1 MTQTRTKT
9 THAHT
14 AIDDALVA
22 KAAGGDEAAL
32 ALIYDT
38 YARDI
43 YRYHYSRV
51 GNVPD
56 AEDLTAQTFMAVL
69 EVLPSYQPRGLF
81 RAWIFRISYHK
92 LMDYYRQQKH
102 LAVQISPEIPVL
114 EEKLDGVIQDQAQE
128 LLAALFE
135 ALPEAERELI
145 RLRYL
150 VGLTYA
156 EIGMVLG
163 RKEDAVRKRLNRLLV
178 RLHDQMEVQNG

>member
-1 MTQTRTKT
+1 MTQTRTKI
-9 THAHT
+9 THAHS
-14 AIDDALVA
+14 AIDDTLVA

-43 YRYHYSRV
+43 YRYHHSRV

-69 EVLPSYQPRGLF
+69 ETLPSYQPRGLF
-81 RAWIFRISYHK
+81 RAWIFRIAYNK
-92 LMDYYRQQKH
+92 LMDFYRQQKYQ
-102 LAVQISPEIPVL
+102 AMEISPDIPVT
-114 EEKLDGVIQDQAQE
+114 EETLDGVIQDQAHE

-135 ALPEAERELI
+135 GLPEAERELL

-150 VGLTYA
+150 GKLTYA
-156 EIGMVLG
+156 EISMILG
-163 RKEDAVRKRLNRLLV
+163 RKEDAVRKRINRLLV